1 MGLFSGTIQLA
12 ALQQR
17 ELDLEY
23 KIQSLQSESA
33 RITEKAINLV
43 KIGEELDPESP
54 EYKKIQQRREKLHL
68 LEKKISQDILRY
80 QTLLKLVET
89 QKETAQK
96 MVDSGI
102 KRLSFNAY

>member
-23 KIQSLQSESA
+23 RIQSLQSESS
-33 RITEKAINLV
+33 RITESAINLV
-43 KIGEELDPESP
+43 KIGDALDPESP

-68 LEKKISQDILRY
+68 LEKKIAQDILRY

-89 QKETAQK
+89 QKDTAQK

-102 KRLSFNAY
+102 KRLSFNAN